1 LTPETY
7 NLYYNELELTSIMI
21 VFGLNYQKVAYAVT
35 GHTSQSDIIIVLNR
49 IFYRLSCMI
58 SPR

>member
-1 LTPETY
+1 
-7 NLYYNELELTSIMI
+7 MI
-21 VFGLNYQKVAYAVT
+21 VFVKLGLNYQKVAYAVT
-35 GHTSQSDIIIVLNR
+35 GHISQSDIIIVLNR